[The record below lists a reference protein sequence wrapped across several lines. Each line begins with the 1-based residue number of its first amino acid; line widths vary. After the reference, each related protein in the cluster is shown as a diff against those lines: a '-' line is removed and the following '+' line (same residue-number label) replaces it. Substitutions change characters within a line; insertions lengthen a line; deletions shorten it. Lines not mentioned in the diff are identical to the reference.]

1 MCYNW
6 TVDGDGG
13 GISNPRLDIL
23 IENALMLARTSKK
36 YFVFALVQRILIFLV
51 ENLLKLLKLC
61 GIFSRLYLKLYLTL
75 ATNRKCTSIFYFSA
89 GAGAHYQIVQ

>member
-51 ENLLKLLKLC
+51 ENHILLILMIKIIMLEIFKKELQLMLQFKDLQLKL
-61 GIFSRLYLKLYLTL
+61 
-75 ATNRKCTSIFYFSA
+75 
-89 GAGAHYQIVQ
+89 